1 MTEAS
6 EVKFGEWLKAILVRD
21 LKGLKRELDL
31 YANERDMWKTA
42 PGISNSAGNLAL
54 HMVGN
59 LRHFIGAQLG
69 HSSYQRNRDAEFKGR
84 DMPRAEIHKLVDMA
98 IIGIEHT
105 LPTLTDADYAKTY
118 PLKIAEMNLTTGEFL
133 MHLAVHLTYHLG
145 QVDYHRRMVTGQ
157 AGAPGVVSP
166 LELSSATA

>member
-1 MTEAS
+1 MAD
-6 EVKFGEWLKAILVRD
+6 VKFGEWLKAVLVRD

-31 YANERDMWKTA
+31 YGNEADIWKTM
-42 PGISNSAGNLAL
+42 PGIGNSAGNLAL

-69 HSSYQRNRDAEFKGR
+69 HSSYKRDRDAEFKTR
-84 DMPRAEIHKLVDMA
+84 DLPRAEIHKLIDMA

-105 LPTLTDADYAKTY
+105 LPTLTDADFAKTF

-133 MHLAVHLTYHLG
+133 MHLSVHLGYHLG
-145 QVDYHRRMVTGQ
+145 QVDYLRRITTGQ

-166 LELSSATA
+166 LELSSATK